1 MKNIFLPEDVRCSSL
16 QVVGY
21 PIYLAVNTIL
31 LVMLYLTYNLSIQ
44 CPFLIF
50 DCLPGFVS
58 PYNQI
63 TLVSGGTQGR
73 VSLSLPKALLN
84 TLIRVRS
91 RALAAF
97 RGTFCQIRQKYV
109 YELYF
114 APFPHH
120 PLLSFSSPWS
130 GLTSSNTHPLS
141 PNPPPGCPIS
151 QLRGRGQDIPRG
163 LLLPP
168 MGSSADSAGAPVHR
182 PGDRS
187 RERRTG
193 SSGAPGRPIVGRR
206 T

>member
-1 MKNIFLPEDVRCSSL
+1 
-16 QVVGY
+16 
-21 PIYLAVNTIL
+21 
-31 LVMLYLTYNLSIQ
+31 MLSCEYNLIENATPHFKFQYSLSQ
-44 CPFLIF
+44 NLI
-50 DCLPGFVS
+50 LIWPPGFVS
-58 PYNQI
+58 FFHQI
-63 TLVSGGTQGR
+63 TLVSGGTQGK
-73 VSLSLPKALLN
+73 VSLSLPKALLS

-109 YELYF
+109 YKIYF

-120 PLLSFSSPWS
+120 PPLSFSSPWS
-130 GLTSSNTHPLS
+130 GLTSSDTHPLG
-141 PNPPPGCPIS
+141 PDPPPHCPNT

-163 LLLPP
+163 LRLPP
-168 MGSSADSAGAPVHR
+168 MGSSADSASALIHN

-193 SSGAPGRPIVGRR
+193 FCGAPGPPIVGRR

>member
-1 MKNIFLPEDVRCSSL
+1 MRCSSL

-21 PIYLAVNTIL
+21 PICLAVNTIL

-114 APFPHH
+114 APFPQH

-141 PNPPPGCPIS
+141 PNPPPGCPIT
-151 QLRGRGQDIPRG
+151 QL
-163 LLLPP
+163 
-168 MGSSADSAGAPVHR
+168 M
-182 PGDRS
+182 
-187 RERRTG
+187 
-193 SSGAPGRPIVGRR
+193 SSGGGAKTSPGGFVFLRWARPQTPLVRAVPPSQAIGAGNGELDSPAHLVGQL
-206 T
+206 

>member
-21 PIYLAVNTIL
+21 PICLAVNTIS
-31 LVMLYLTYNLSIQ
+31 LVMLNLTYNLSIQ

-50 DCLPGFVS
+50 DCRPGFVS
-58 PYNQI
+58 PYNRI

-130 GLTSSNTHPLS
+130 GLTSSDTHPLS

-163 LLLPP
+163 LRLPP
-168 MGSSADSAGAPVHR
+168 MGSSADSAGALHCR

-193 SSGAPGRPIVGRR
+193 SSGAPG
-206 T
+206 